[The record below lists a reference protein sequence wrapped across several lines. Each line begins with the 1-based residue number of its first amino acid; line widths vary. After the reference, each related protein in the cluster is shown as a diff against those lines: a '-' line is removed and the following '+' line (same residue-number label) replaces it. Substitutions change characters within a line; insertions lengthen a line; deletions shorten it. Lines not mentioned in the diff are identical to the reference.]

1 MGRLIDREKLIA
13 EYDRVHIG
21 PPGGAR
27 KLMEEAEEVPAIPVD
42 WIKAQIPDSTEFFA
56 VVTAIILQ
64 HLIDLYR
71 KEKDNG
77 KTE

>member
-71 KEKDNG
+71 EEKDNG